1 MLELIIKGG
10 TVVDGTGRQG
20 VTADIGISGDRIAA
34 IGPVD
39 EPAAKV
45 INADGLVVAPGF
57 IDVHTH
63 YDAQVFWDPSLSPSP
78 LHGVTT
84 AIGGN
89 CGFTIAPI
97 CDEHADYLARMLAL
111 VEGMPLESLREGVP
125 WGTWKTFG
133 EWLNT
138 FDGNLAINAGFMVGH
153 STIRRLAMGEDAYNP
168 NPSEAQL
175 KTMETYLRDSL
186 QAGGLGFSSSNGRNH
201 LDGDHNPVPSRWAAD
216 EEYVRLA
223 SVVREFPGTS
233 LEYIPQSGAASDEA
247 RMIAMSKAAQRP
259 INWNVLVV
267 TAARAA
273 AVENDLAVSDR
284 AAADGARIVALE
296 NPARKMSRRSF
307 ATSFGFNTIPGWGPV
322 FALPPAERVRALA
335 DSDIR
340 RRLRAGLSEGT
351 ERFPGMLDFARYTV
365 EMTSSPANAGLTG
378 RLVKDIARERSSD
391 WLDTLLDIV
400 IADDF
405 RTTITREMGS
415 GQASLTLQAQAWRD
429 HRVVLGASD
438 AGAHLDMLT
447 GFVYT
452 TDLLGYSVRDRQ
464 LLTTEEAVRL
474 ISDVPA
480 RLYGLRGRG
489 RIEVGGFAD
498 LVLFDPG
505 TVGPDSVVTRED
517 LPGGATRLY
526 AKALGVEHVFVN
538 GMEIVRAGDYTGDRP
553 GQILRSGT
561 DTGDVHV

>member
-20 VTADIGISGDRIAA
+20 FKADMGIRSGRIVAV
-34 IGPVD
+34 GTVE
-39 EPAAKV
+39 EPAAKA
-45 INADGLVVAPGF
+45 INVEGLVVAPGF

-97 CDEHADYLARMLAL
+97 SDEHSDYLARMLAL
-111 VEGMPLESLREGVP
+111 VEGMPLESLRKGVP
-125 WGTWKTFG
+125 WGTWTTFGQWLKTFEG
-133 EWLNT
+133 K
-138 FDGNLAINAGFMVGH
+138 LAINAGFMVGH
-153 STIRRLAMGEDAYNP
+153 STIRRLAMGEDAHNP
-168 NPSEAQL
+168 HPSEAQL
-175 KTMETYLRDSL
+175 RSMETYLRESL
-186 QAGGLGFSSSNGRNH
+186 QSGAVGFSSSNGRNH
-201 LDGDHNPVPSRWAAD
+201 LDGDQNPVPSRCAPD
-216 EEYVRLA
+216 EEFVRLA
-223 SVVREFPGTS
+223 SVVSEFPGTS
-233 LEYIPQSGAASDEA
+233 LEYIPRSGAASDEA

-267 TAARAA
+267 TAARAS
-273 AVENDLAVSDR
+273 AVETDLAVSDR
-284 AAADGARIVALE
+284 AAVDGARIIALE

-307 ATSFGFNTIPGWGPV
+307 ATSFGFNTIPNWGPV
-322 FALPPAERVRALA
+322 FALPLAERVQALE
-335 DSDIR
+335 DVDVR
-340 RRLRAGLSEGT
+340 RRLRAGLTEAP
-351 ERFPGMLDFARYTV
+351 ERFPGMLDFAGYTV
-365 EMTSSPANAGLTG
+365 EMTPSAANAGLAG
-378 RLVKDIARERSSD
+378 RLVKDIAQERGAD
-391 WLDTLLDIV
+391 WFDTLLDIV

-405 RTTITREMGS
+405 RTTVTREMGS
-415 GQASLTLQAQAWRD
+415 DQASLTLQAQVWRD
-429 HRVVLGASD
+429 QRVVLGASD

-474 ISDVPA
+474 ITDVPA
-480 RLYGLRGRG
+480 RLYGLQYRGRV
-489 RIEVGGFAD
+489 EVGGFAD
-498 LVLFDPG
+498 LVVFDPD

-517 LPGGATRLY
+517 LPGGASRLY

-538 GMEIVRAGDYTGDRP
+538 GTEIVRTGEYTGDRP
-553 GQILRSGT
+553 GQVLRSGI
-561 DTGDVHV
+561 DTGGVHV